1 MKRNTHAH
9 GPSAAPDRRGFT
21 LIELLVVISIIGVLS
36 ALLVAGAMKFK
47 DASVTHSTDAL
58 VTRHQR
64 ALQEDYSAVVQKCQ
78 KEGPPAGVLAFCG
91 GNEDLARAVHTAATL
106 KINFPESFAEATTPI
121 ALGTYYTYN
130 PKNTFASVNGASATP
145 QLPESSVLLY
155 LIIKER
161 STAGGTG
168 DDSGSPGEQRTGTLN
183 KASGTVSVTVFIDPY
198 GSPLVFQRWAR
209 NTELDGAPFVP
220 ATVLSQDVTKATTGV
235 SPDPLDPKNKVTHW
249 VSNGNPTQ
257 ASIDALRTL
266 LLFGNQTPANPT
278 PKTLPRNR
286 VPTVNSFG
294 KNKNDDGAALG
305 SDDRVG
311 YRLARFGAK
320 GDGKQ

>member
-9 GPSAAPDRRGFT
+9 GPSAAPARRGFT

-47 DASVTHSTDAL
+47 DAAVTNANDAL

-64 ALQEDYSAVVQKCQ
+64 ALDAEYSAVVQKCQ
-78 KEGPPAGVLAFCG
+78 KEPVPKAVIDYC
-91 GNEDLARAVHTAATL
+91 GNEDRARAVHTAATL
-106 KINFPESFAEATTPI
+106 KINFPDNFTDAVTSFNINGQP
-121 ALGTYYTYN
+121 YN
-130 PKNTFASVNGASATP
+130 AKNTFASVNGATATP
-145 QLPESSVLLY
+145 QLPESAVLLY

-161 STAGGTG
+161 SSAGGTG
-168 DDSGSPGEQRTGTLN
+168 DDTGSPGEQRTGTLN

-198 GSPLVFQRWAR
+198 GSPLVYKRWMQ
-209 NTELDGAPFVP
+209 NGELNQPPFTAANP
-220 ATVLSQDVTKATTGV
+220 V
-235 SPDPLDPKNKVTHW
+235 SKDPLDPKNLVATW
-249 VSNGNPTQ
+249 SGDPNPTLTKSLGFATAGAAGQ
-257 ASIDALRTL
+257 
-266 LLFGNQTPANPT
+266 
-278 PKTLPRNR
+278 NR
-286 VPTVNSFG
+286 VATIYSFG

>member
-9 GPSAAPDRRGFT
+9 GPSAAPARQAFT

-47 DASVTHSTDAL
+47 DAAVTNANDAL

-64 ALQEDYSAVVQKCQ
+64 ALDAEYSAVVQKCQ
-78 KEGPPAGVLAFCG
+78 KEPVPDLVVKYCG
-91 GNEDLARAVHTAATL
+91 GNEDRARAVHTAATL
-106 KINFPESFAEATTPI
+106 KVNFPDTFADAVASFNINGQP
-121 ALGTYYTYN
+121 YN
-130 PKNTFASVNGASATP
+130 AKNTFASVNGATATP
-145 QLPESSVLLY
+145 QLPESAVLLY

-168 DDSGSPGEQRTGTLN
+168 DDTGSPGEQRTGTLN
-183 KASGTVSVTVFIDPY
+183 KASGTVPVTVFIDPY
-198 GSPLVFQRWAR
+198 GMPLVYKRWMR
-209 NTELDGAPFVP
+209 NTELNQPPFT
-220 ATVLSQDVTKATTGV
+220 ATNPV
-235 SPDPLDPKNKVTHW
+235 SKDPLDPKNLVAPWT
-249 VSNGNPTQ
+249 N
-257 ASIDALRTL
+257 ASTL
-266 LLFGNQTPANPT
+266 NAAPYNLGFTGE
-278 PKTLPRNR
+278 NR
-286 VPTVNSFG
+286 VATIYSFG
-294 KNKNDDGAALG
+294 KDKNDNAAALG